1 MSKERLVCSKCG
13 KEKRLEDFFKLKDG
27 TPCDMCKSCLT
38 MFVNNRDPQ
47 TFLWILEKFNVPYIE
62 DVWIKLTNRIYAKD
76 PLKFNSGSVIGQYL
90 RSMKMTQYRDYTFAD
105 TERIKQD
112 ALDRQRA
119 AAEKRNKQPGL
130 SDEELRERLEKGE
143 ITEAEFKTLSQ
154 SIGTTTVAFDERISA
169 SGGFNMETP
178 SPEEAE
184 DENQK
189 YLGISAISEE
199 DILKKLTEEDIQYL
213 TLKWG
218 QLYRPSQWVKMEE
231 LYQKYATE
239 YELNVDREAT
249 LKMICKTQLKMDEAL
264 DMGDYTAYKNLAG
277 VNDQARKSAKFT
289 ESQNKEETNTAF
301 LDSIGELVRLCEQEK
316 GIIPQ
321 YVDFEAE
328 PQDKID
334 LIIKDMQS
342 YTYNL
347 VKNEQG
353 LGDLIESYIK
363 KLEEAQEAKN
373 EDLMRG
379 LATNIDE
386 ESADAATDDDF
397 QDFQDFLDEEEQR
410 DLDLAAAKEQE
421 AEELLSSLGRGN

>member
-1 MSKERLVCSKCG
+1 MGSSGRLVCSKCG
-13 KEKRLEDFFKLKDG
+13 KDKRLEDFFKLKDG
-27 TPCDMCKSCLT
+27 TPYDMCKSCLT

-47 TFLWILEKFNVPYIE
+47 TFLWILEKFDVPYIE
-62 DVWIKLTNRIYAKD
+62 DAWIKLTNKIYAKD
-76 PLKFNSGSVIGQYL
+76 PTKFNSGSVIGQYL
-90 RSMKMTQYRDYTFAD
+90 RTMKMTQYHDLHFSD
-105 TERIKQD
+105 TERLKQE
-112 ALDRQRA
+112 ALDRQKV
-119 AAEKRNKQPGL
+119 AAEKRNQKAGL
-130 SDEELRERLEKGE
+130 SDDELRERLEKGE
-143 ITEAEFKTLSQ
+143 ITEAEFKTLSAN
-154 SIGTTTVAFDERISA
+154 IGSSTVAFDERIQQTGEASA
-169 SGGFNMETP
+169 EP
-178 SPEEAE
+178 AE
-184 DENQK
+184 DESQK

-199 DILKKLTEEDIQYL
+199 DILKQLTEEDIQYL

-218 QLYRPSQWVKMEE
+218 HLYKPSQWVKMEE
-231 LYQKYATE
+231 LYQKYANE

-264 DMGDYTAYKNLAG
+264 DAGDYTAYKNLASA
-277 VNDQARKSAKFT
+277 NDTARKSAKFT
-289 ESQNKEETNTAF
+289 ESQNKEETQTAF

-321 YVDFEAE
+321 YVDYESE

-373 EDLMRG
+373 EDLSYG

-386 ESADAATDDDF
+386 EMANAATDEDYE
-397 QDFQDFLDEEEQR
+397 DFQDFLDEEEQR
-410 DLDLAAAKEQE
+410 DLDLVAEKEQE
-421 AEELLSSLGRGN
+421 AEELLSSIGRSD

>member
-1 MSKERLVCSKCG
+1 MSERLLCSKCG
-13 KEKRLEDFFKLKDG
+13 KDKRIEDFFKLKDG
-27 TPCDMCKSCLT
+27 TPYDMCKSCLT
-38 MFVNNRDPQ
+38 MFINNRDPQ
-47 TFLWILEKFNVPYIE
+47 TFLWILEKFDVPYIE
-62 DVWIKLTNRIYAKD
+62 EVWIKLTNKIFAKD

-90 RSMKMTQYRDYTFAD
+90 RTMKMVQWRNYHFSD
-105 TERIKQD
+105 TERLKQEKTD
-112 ALDRQRA
+112 KLKM
-119 AAEKRNKQPGL
+119 AAEQRQQKKGL

-143 ITEAEFKTLSQ
+143 ITEAEYKTLSR
-154 SIGTTTVAFDERISA
+154 SYISTKVAFDSRISDKIIPEI
-169 SGGFNMETP
+169 GTEEEETP
-178 SPEEAE
+178 QE
-184 DENQK
+184 DESQK
-189 YLGISAISEE
+189 YIGISSISEE
-199 DILKKLTEEDIQYL
+199 DILKQLTEEDIRYL

-264 DMGDYTAYKNLAG
+264 DMGDFTSYKSLAS

-289 ESQNKEETNTAF
+289 ESQNKEESDTAF
-301 LDSIGELVRLCEQEK
+301 LDSIGELVRLCEQEE

-321 YVDFEAE
+321 YTDLNAE

-347 VKNEQG
+347 IKNEQG

-363 KLEEAQEAKN
+363 KLEQAQETKN

-379 LATNIDE
+379 LATNKE
-386 ESADAATDDDF
+386 EEFEDAATEEDF
-397 QDFQDFLDEEEQR
+397 EDFQDFLDEEEQK
-410 DLDLAAAKEQE
+410 DLDLAAEKEQE
-421 AEELLSSLGRGN
+421 AEQILSSLGRN